1 MSTNN
6 VLNKT
11 AIPYAEALF
20 DLSQST
26 QLVKKN
32 HQDLQNILL
41 KIRESEHLSI
51 FLVNPLISVNDK
63 KKVLSVLF
71 LDQVSSSVLNFLF
84 ILIERRRIHLI
95 ESIVN
100 YYTSLINQLNATTS
114 VIVYTAYLFN
124 EEQEKALQEKL
135 EMITKAKQ
143 IELVIEIK
151 PDLIGGFVVKMGS
164 KVIDFSV
171 FGQLNQIS
179 SYLNRAY

>member
-6 VLNKT
+6 VLNKA

-26 QLVKKN
+26 QLVKKS

-41 KIRESEHLSI
+41 KIRESENLSI
-51 FLVNPLISVNDK
+51 FLVNPLISIDDK

-100 YYTSLINQLNATTS
+100 CYTSLINQLNATTS

-124 EEQEKALQEKL
+124 EEQEKALKEKL
-135 EMITKAKQ
+135 EAITKAKQ

-164 KVIDFSV
+164 KVIDFSIS
-171 FGQLNQIS
+171 GQLNQIS

>member
-1 MSTNN
+1 M
-6 VLNKT
+6 
-11 AIPYAEALF
+11 
-20 DLSQST
+20 
-26 QLVKKN
+26 
-32 HQDLQNILL
+32 L
-41 KIRESEHLSI
+41 KIQGSEHLSI
-51 FLVNPLISVNDK
+51 FLVNPLISTDDK

-71 LDQVSSSVLNFLF
+71 LDQVSSPVLNFLF

-95 ESIVN
+95 ESIVH

-124 EEQEKALQEKL
+124 EEQEKAIQEKL
-135 EMITKAKQ
+135 EVITKAEQ

-164 KVIDFSV
+164 KVIDFSI

-179 SYLNRAY
+179 SHLNRAY

>member
-6 VLNKT
+6 LLNKA

-26 QLVKKN
+26 QLVQKT
-32 HQDLQNILL
+32 HQDLQNILSTMQ
-41 KIRESEHLSI
+41 ESEHLSV
-51 FLVNPLISVNDK
+51 FLANPLISTDDK

-100 YYTSLINQLNATTS
+100 CYTCLINQLNATTS
-114 VIVYTAYLFN
+114 VVVYTAYLLN
-124 EEQEKALQEKL
+124 EEQEKVLKEKL
-135 EMITKAKQ
+135 EIITKAKQ

-164 KVIDFSV
+164 KVIDFSIS
-171 FGQLNQIS
+171 GQLNQIS

>member
-6 VLNKT
+6 VLNKA

-26 QLVKKN
+26 QLVKKT
-32 HQDLQNILL
+32 HRDLQNILL
-41 KIRESEHLSI
+41 KIRESEYLST
-51 FLVNPLISVNDK
+51 FLVNPLISTNDK

-71 LDQVSSSVLNFLF
+71 LDQVSPPVLNFLF

-100 YYTSLINQLNATTS
+100 CYTSLINQLNATTS

-124 EEQEKALQEKL
+124 EEQEKTLQEKL
-135 EMITKAKQ
+135 EVITKAKQ
-143 IELVIEIK
+143 IELIIEIK

-164 KVIDFSV
+164 KVIDFSIS
-171 FGQLNQIS
+171 GQLNQIS